1 MGPVLTAIIW
11 ILVGFVAG
19 LVAPI
24 WFWRRQ
30 LWKLDLIWRMN
41 FANCVNQAVAQ
52 FFGGTV
58 KDGVIYMPGH
68 GPDDDELPPDD
79 KDKLN

>member
-1 MGPVLTAIIW
+1 MGPVLTAIVW
-11 ILVGFVAG
+11 IFAGFVAG
-19 LVAPI
+19 VVAPI
-24 WFWRRQ
+24 WWWRRQ

-52 FFGGTV
+52 FFGATV
-58 KDGVIYMPGH
+58 RDGVIYMPKH
-68 GPDDDELPPDD
+68 ETDDESPPDD